1 MRLRRRKRF
10 PQLFLLSG
18 GEPPVIV
25 APSNLVAPAVTGD
38 LDGIL
43 TCSTGTWTQMFSQ
56 TFTYQ
61 WHDAADDSE
70 LVGETANT
78 LDSQDHIGLEVY
90 CKVTATNSH
99 SAVAADSNTV
109 GPLEEA
115 GEPAAYVP
123 TYHYL
128 GF

>member
-1 MRLRRRKRF
+1 MIIGIGIGIGF
-10 PQLFLLSG
+10 SSAPGVSA
-18 GEPPVIV
+18 EII

-61 WHDAADDSE
+61 WNDASDDSD

-78 LDSQDHIGLEVY
+78 IDSQDHIGLEVY
-90 CKVTATNSH
+90 CTVTATNSH
-99 SAVAADSNTV
+99 SAVEADSNTV
-109 GPLEEA
+109 GPLEEDVA
-115 GEPAAYVP
+115 PTGGEWA
-123 TYHYL
+123 TNW
-128 GF
+128 FWR